1 MENKKGSNYDKNLN
15 ILEKFASKC
24 DEKTFIEEVV
34 YLDGK
39 YKHYVVDGVH
49 VYLPHLGPR
58 EIVLA
63 NQPASLCDSSIEIQ
77 KGKPEI
83 VLAQVD
89 GGDGLCSLYVSK
101 DSNND
106 YVAIDCHPN
115 GSMNV
120 NIEMASN
127 GIDGAPVYEVEHS
140 SEETIE
146 TVLDK
151 AIQFYKDSPESK
163 TILEQAQGFYAHVL
177 SIYREEH
184 SMTDDLDG
192 VSEKELQA
200 ILDELIRNNEDK
212 EQQLATI
219 RKEQLLTRIRAEQEK
234 GQMLDQ
240 QISDIKAN
248 MGRGV

>member
-1 MENKKGSNYDKNLN
+1 MKCHSGKADICCAGYEKNTACHRYHLSINRTEEIKKVRIGIK
-15 ILEKFASKC
+15 EKFPLSHL
-24 DEKTFIEEVV
+24 V

-106 YVAIDCHPN
+106 YVAIELAKPKWDR
-115 GSMNV
+115 
-120 NIEMASN
+120 
-127 GIDGAPVYEVEHS
+127 
-140 SEETIE
+140 
-146 TVLDK
+146 K
-151 AIQFYKDSPESK
+151 
-163 TILEQAQGFYAHVL
+163 
-177 SIYREEH
+177 
-184 SMTDDLDG
+184 
-192 VSEKELQA
+192 VSWLKL
-200 ILDELIRNNEDK
+200 
-212 EQQLATI
+212 
-219 RKEQLLTRIRAEQEK
+219 
-234 GQMLDQ
+234 
-240 QISDIKAN
+240 
-248 MGRGV
+248 